1 MLRFLAFFL
10 YMVQQVAAQLSDR
23 ITDDEDQILEGSAAD
38 YQDYSG
44 DLDEDLPK
52 GRESNT
58 EVPSTGSPDADGNLT
73 LYLAVA
79 VGGVGLIIL
88 GGIIFCC
95 YRMKKKDE
103 GAYKP
108 GKPGQA

>member
-1 MLRFLAFFL
+1 MAWCKKISKIRKTL
-10 YMVQQVAAQLSDR
+10 Q
-23 ITDDEDQILEGSAAD
+23 TPGEETED
-38 YQDYSG
+38 
-44 DLDEDLPK
+44 
-52 GRESNT
+52 
-58 EVPSTGSPDADGNLT
+58 PSSNLT

-103 GAYKP
+103 GDYKP

>member
-1 MLRFLAFFL
+1 MA
-10 YMVQQVAAQLSDR
+10 QQVTAQ
-23 ITDDEDQILEGSAAD
+23 ITDDEEFMESSGD
-38 YQDYSG
+38 YDGDYSG
-44 DLDEDLPK
+44 DTSTEKFNLTPGEETED
-52 GRESNT
+52 
-58 EVPSTGSPDADGNLT
+58 PSSNLT

-103 GAYKP
+103 GDYKP

>member
-52 GRESNT
+52 GRESVSFLSFLMQKIL
-58 EVPSTGSPDADGNLT
+58 EVRKLT
-73 LYLAVA
+73 AFDSYHMYSVSL
-79 VGGVGLIIL
+79 
-88 GGIIFCC
+88 
-95 YRMKKKDE
+95 K
-103 GAYKP
+103 
-108 GKPGQA
+108 